1 MLREDVTLLVPMPGT
16 YFATVGTKPRSGDS
30 HRVCTVL
37 LPINLVIESYS
48 ELLPLLAVMQFGR
61 KCWKGNVFRGKSGT
75 ETVQTTGFVEY
86 KIH

>member
-1 MLREDVTLLVPMPGT
+1 MIEFIGFPDRPCCERMAFHVPMPGT
-16 YFATVGTKPRSGDS
+16 HFATVGTKPRSGDS

-61 KCWKGNVFRGKSGT
+61 KCWKGNVFRGKGINSPN
-75 ETVQTTGFVEY
+75 Y
-86 KIH
+86 